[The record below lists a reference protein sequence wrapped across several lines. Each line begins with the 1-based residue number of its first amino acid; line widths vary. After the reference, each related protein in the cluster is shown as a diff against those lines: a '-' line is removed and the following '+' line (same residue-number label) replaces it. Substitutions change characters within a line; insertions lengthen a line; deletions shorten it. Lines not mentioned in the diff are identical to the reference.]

1 MLKTASE
8 MPHSTRGKPVAMR
21 QLLLLRHAKSSWDDD
36 ALEDQARP
44 LNPRGRLAV
53 AALREAMR
61 NLGLL
66 PDLVLVSPAT
76 RTRQTLAAL
85 EPWDETPL
93 IDEMEVLYLAEAP
106 RLLAILRAV
115 PETTRSVMLVGH
127 NPGLQELTLRL
138 IGAGAVSPADANVRR
153 LAASFPTA
161 GLVEFAFPEPWS
173 SLGNSDTR
181 LQRFLDPR
189 ELPGAEAS
197 QAGLD

>member
-1 MLKTASE
+1 
-8 MPHSTRGKPVAMR
+8 MR

-44 LNPRGRLAV
+44 LNPRGRLAA
-53 AALREAMR
+53 AALRAAMR

-66 PDLVLVSPAT
+66 PDLVLVSPAV

-93 IDEMEVLYLAEAP
+93 IDEMPDLYLADAP
-106 RLLAILRAV
+106 RLLEILRAV

-138 IGAGAVSPADANVRR
+138 VGAAAVLPADADMRR
-153 LAASFPTA
+153 LATSFPTA

-173 SLGNSDTR
+173 SLGNSNTR

-197 QAGLD
+197 SAGPD